1 MESPE
6 CRALRRGSSL
16 LKNGIN
22 PDDIVSRLS
31 DHKLLT
37 PEERYQANASH
48 LTPSKRMEEV
58 HTALERRVNVTSK
71 AFHTF
76 LDILKGVPALGPVAE
91 KLYKF
96 FLEEGETARTAVD
109 TTASPITSAAPA
121 VG

>member
-22 PDDIVSRLS
+22 PDDIVS
-31 DHKLLT
+31 DKKLLT

-58 HTALERRVNVTSK
+58 HTALERRVSVTSE

-76 LDILKGVPALGPVAE
+76 LDILKGVTALGPVAE

-96 FLEEGETARTAVD
+96 FFLFF
-109 TTASPITSAAPA
+109 
-121 VG
+121 